1 MAYMNQE
8 RKAKISKALKPI
20 LAKYKV
26 KGSLSVRNHSS
37 IVLTL
42 KSGAIDF
49 IGNSNKVCGNDH
61 YQVARGF
68 KPETSGH
75 SQVNPYWFQDHYD
88 GKAKAFLTE
97 AFKALK
103 SAGWY
108 DESDA
113 MTDYFNT
120 AYYVDVNIGKW
131 DKPYEVEG
139 SWNTVTV

>member
-8 RKAKISKALKPI
+8 RKAKIATALKPI
-20 LAKYKV
+20 LAKYGV

-42 KSGAIDF
+42 KSGKIDF
-49 IGNSNKVCGNDH
+49 VENYIATDKAGFTGKKMSQDQIDH
-61 YQVARGF
+61 IRKNQ
-68 KPETSGH
+68 SLD
-75 SQVNPYWFQDHYD
+75 VNPYWFQEHFS
-88 GKAKAFLTE
+88 GKAKEFLTE

-103 SAGWY
+103 SADWY

-120 AYYVDVNIGKW
+120 AYYVDLTVGKW
-131 DKPYEVEG
+131 NKPYIVQ
-139 SWNTVTV
+139 

>member
-8 RKAKISKALKPI
+8 RKQKITKMLKPI

-26 KGSLSVRNHSS
+26 KGSLSVRNHST

-49 IGNSNKVCGNDH
+49 IGNSNRVCGNDF
-61 YQVARGF
+61 YQVQRGF
-68 KPETSGH
+68 KPTTSGYD
-75 SQVNPYWFQDHYD
+75 QVNPYWFQDHYD

-103 SAGWY
+103 SADWY
-108 DESDA
+108 DESNA
-113 MTDYFNT
+113 MIDYFNI
-120 AYYVDVNIGKW
+120 AYYVDINIGKW
-131 DKPYEVEG
+131 DKPYILE
-139 SWNTVTV
+139 

>member
-8 RKAKISKALKPI
+8 RKAKITKILKPI

-26 KGSLSVRNHSS
+26 KGSLSVRNHST

-49 IGNSNKVCGNDH
+49 IGNSNRVCGNDF
-61 YQVARGF
+61 YQVQRGF
-68 KPETSGH
+68 KPTTSGYD
-75 SQVNPYWFQDHYD
+75 QVNPYWFQDHYD
-88 GKAKAFLTE
+88 GDAKAFLTE

-103 SAGWY
+103 SADWY
-108 DESDA
+108 DESNA
-113 MTDYFNT
+113 MIDYFNI

-131 DKPYEVEG
+131 DAPYIVQ
-139 SWNTVTV
+139 

>member
-8 RKAKISKALKPI
+8 RKAKIAQALKPI

-26 KGSLSVRNHSS
+26 KGSLSVRSHMT

-49 IGNSNKVCGNDH
+49 IGNSNRVCGNDH

-68 KPETSGH
+68 KPNTNGSD
-75 SQVNPYWFQDHYD
+75 QVNPDWFQDHYD

-103 SAGWY
+103 AADWY

-131 DKPYEVEG
+131 DKPYILEK
-139 SWNTVTV
+139 

>member
-8 RKAKISKALKPI
+8 RKAKITQALKPI

-26 KGSLSVRNHSS
+26 KGSLSVRNHMT

-49 IGNSNKVCGNDH
+49 IGNSNRVCGNDF
-61 YQVARGF
+61 YQVSRGF
-68 KPETSGH
+68 KINDTGYD
-75 SQVNPYWFQDHYD
+75 QVNPYHYQNHYD
-88 GKAKAFLTE
+88 GDAKAFLTE
-97 AFKALK
+97 ALQALK
-103 SAGWY
+103 AADWY

-113 MTDYFNT
+113 MIDYFNT

-131 DKPYEVEG
+131 NSPYV
-139 SWNTVTV
+139 VQ

>member
-8 RKAKISKALKPI
+8 RKAKITKMLKPI

-26 KGSLSVRNHSS
+26 KGSLSVRNHIT

-49 IGNSNKVCGNDH
+49 IGNSNRVCGNDF
-61 YQVARGF
+61 YQVQRGF
-68 KPETSGH
+68 KPTTSGYD
-75 SQVNPYWFQDHYD
+75 QVNPYWFQDHYD

-103 SAGWY
+103 SADWY
-108 DESDA
+108 DESNA
-113 MTDYFNT
+113 MIDYFNI
-120 AYYVDVNIGKW
+120 AYYVDINIGKW
-131 DKPYEVEG
+131 DKPNILE
-139 SWNTVTV
+139 

>member
-8 RKAKISKALKPI
+8 QKARIATTLKPI
-20 LAKYKV
+20 LAKYGV

-42 KSGAIDF
+42 KSGKIDF
-49 IGNSNKVCGNDH
+49 IGNSNRVCGNNH
-61 YQVARGF
+61 YQVSRGF
-68 KPETSGH
+68 SHNTNGYD
-75 SQVNPYWFQDHYD
+75 QVNPYWFQDHYD
-88 GKAKAFLTE
+88 GDAKAFLTE

-103 SAGWY
+103 SADWY

-113 MTDYFNT
+113 MTDYFNI

-131 DKPYEVEG
+131 DKPYEVT
-139 SWNTVTV
+139 NA

>member
-8 RKAKISKALKPI
+8 RKQKIATMLKPI

-26 KGSLSVRNHSS
+26 KGSLSVRNHST

-49 IGNSNKVCGNDH
+49 IGNSNRVCGNDF
-61 YQVARGF
+61 YQVQRGF
-68 KPETSGH
+68 KPTTSGYD
-75 SQVNPYWFQDHYD
+75 QVNPYWFQDHYD
-88 GKAKAFLTE
+88 GDAKAFLTE

-103 SAGWY
+103 SADWY

-113 MTDYFNT
+113 MIDYFNI
-120 AYYVDVNIGKW
+120 AYYVDINIGKW
-131 DKPYEVEG
+131 NAPYIVQ
-139 SWNTVTV
+139 

>member
-8 RKAKISKALKPI
+8 RKQKIAQALKPI

-49 IGNSNKVCGNDH
+49 IGNSNRVCGNDF
-61 YQVARGF
+61 YQVQRGF
-68 KPETSGH
+68 KPTTNGYD
-75 SQVNPYWFQDHYD
+75 QVNPYWFQDHYD
-88 GKAKAFLTE
+88 GEAKAFLTE

-103 SAGWY
+103 SADWY
-108 DESDA
+108 DESNA
-113 MTDYFNT
+113 MIDYFNI
-120 AYYVDVNIGKW
+120 AYYVDINIGKW
-131 DKPYEVEG
+131 NAPYIVQ
-139 SWNTVTV
+139 

>member
-8 RKAKISKALKPI
+8 RKAKITKMLKPI

-26 KGSLSVRNHSS
+26 KGSLSVRNHST

-49 IGNSNKVCGNDH
+49 IGNSNRVCGNDF
-61 YQVARGF
+61 YQVQRGF
-68 KPETSGH
+68 KPTTSGYD
-75 SQVNPYWFQDHYD
+75 QVNPYWFQDHYD
-88 GKAKAFLTE
+88 GDAKAFLTE

-103 SAGWY
+103 SADWY

-113 MTDYFNT
+113 MIDYFNI
-120 AYYVDVNIGKW
+120 AYYVDINIGKW
-131 DKPYEVEG
+131 NAPYIVQ
-139 SWNTVTV
+139 

>member
-8 RKAKISKALKPI
+8 RKAKIAQALKPI

-26 KGSLSVRNHSS
+26 KGSLSVRNHMS

-49 IGNSNKVCGNDH
+49 IGNSNRVCGNDF

-68 KPETSGH
+68 KPNDTGYD
-75 SQVNPYWFQDHYD
+75 QVNPYWIKDHYD
-88 GKAKAFLTE
+88 GDAKAFLTE
-97 AFKALK
+97 ALKALK
-103 SAGWY
+103 SADWY

-120 AYYVDVNIGKW
+120 AYYVDINIGKW
-131 DKPYEVEG
+131 NAPYIVQ
-139 SWNTVTV
+139 

>member
-8 RKAKISKALKPI
+8 RKAKITKMLKPI

-26 KGSLSVRNHSS
+26 KGSLSVRNHST

-49 IGNSNKVCGNDH
+49 IGNSNKVCGNDF
-61 YQVARGF
+61 YQVQRGF
-68 KPETSGH
+68 KPTTTGYD
-75 SQVNPYWFQDHYD
+75 QVNPYWFQDHYD

-103 SAGWY
+103 SADWY

-113 MTDYFNT
+113 MIDYFNI

-131 DKPYEVEG
+131 NSPYIVQ
-139 SWNTVTV
+139 

>member
-8 RKAKISKALKPI
+8 RKAKITKMLKPI

-26 KGSLSVRNHSS
+26 KGSLSVRNHST

-49 IGNSNKVCGNDH
+49 IGNSNRVCGNDF
-61 YQVARGF
+61 YQVSRGF
-68 KPETSGH
+68 RPNNTVH
-75 SQVNPYWFQDHYD
+75 DQVNPYHFQNHYD
-88 GKAKAFLTE
+88 GVAKEFLTE

-103 SAGWY
+103 AADWY

-131 DKPYEVEG
+131 DKPYQVEG
-139 SWNTVTV
+139 SWETVTV